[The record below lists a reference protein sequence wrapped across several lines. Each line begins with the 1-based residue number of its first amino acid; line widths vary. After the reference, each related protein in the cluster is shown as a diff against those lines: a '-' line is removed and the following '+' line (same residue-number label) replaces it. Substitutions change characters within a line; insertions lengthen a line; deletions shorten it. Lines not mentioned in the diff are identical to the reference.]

1 MRMKKEKKIAFL
13 LISFILIHLL
23 LIVYSN
29 RGKFTEKFDPVYWK
43 DKYEHS
49 QWTLPQS
56 KRVLGDEGLYIYVGY
71 LLSHGANPTL
81 LNAEAPP
88 LAKYLLGLTIRIFN
102 NPYIFGFISSSF
114 ALLAFFIFCRILT
127 RSLMISSMATTLFAT
142 DPLFSDQFSQAMLD
156 SSYLLFLFLLFCVFV
171 VLARTS
177 QKKGP
182 LYYAAVGGL
191 LLGLLSEIKFPL
203 LSPVLAFLF
212 LFILWRK
219 RNFKA
224 ILLFLIF
231 SFAGYLIPYLTYF
244 MQGHS
249 FKGWIQ
255 SQKWTVNFWVVDY
268 SVEKTFGSAITTI
281 LAGMQ
286 QNLVTRNWDKVMY
299 WNWGWPFVL
308 ILGIIGLLK
317 TIGKEHK
324 EKIIWLIIFIFTSV
338 SLVSVNILP
347 FRTRCLLPITPF
359 LYLGLAMFIPRLK
372 SPILIATFYIFILA
386 TGWFTSV
393 KIIFPTPEADL
404 KEIVY
409 EWQNG
414 FFQDIYERTTAGTKA
429 KISRDKFHELGFRR
443 YQEAQ
448 IDTVAIEQ
456 INQEFPRFKSPQSVN
471 LEVTYVTRDLGFFQ
485 EHPRLTFIKEKGQWR
500 FEWQWNLLA
509 ENLSENDHFETTVNY
524 AKRGT
529 IYDSGGKKVAYDFP
543 SFLVLI
549 TPSEVDKDK
558 EKEMLGFLE
567 GIFKKRLS
575 DFRIHL
581 KYVGNNLPD
590 EQVSIA
596 VIPRMLNQTE
606 LNKIKNYP
614 GIFLEDHPE
623 RFGKTKDAGTF
634 RLSNGK
640 VVECCYLLYSTT
652 SYNGTSG
659 PEKEFNDILKGINGG
674 RLTIYDP
681 QGKVVR
687 TILEVTRKDG
697 ADVNLPYAIDL
708 EILNKSN
715 E

>member
-1 MRMKKEKKIAFL
+1 MKMEKKISIL
-13 LISFILIHLL
+13 LISFIFVHLS

-56 KRVLGDEGLYIYVGY
+56 KRVLGDEGLYLYTGY
-71 LLSHGANPTL
+71 LLTHGANPTL

-88 LAKYLLGLTIRIFN
+88 LAKYLLGLTIRIVG

-127 RSLMISSMATTLFAT
+127 RSLMISSMATALFAA
-142 DPLFSDQFSQAMLD
+142 DPLFSDQFSLAMLD

-177 QKKGP
+177 KKTEA

-191 LLGLLSEIKFPL
+191 VLGLLSEIKFPL
-203 LSPVLAFLF
+203 LSPVLAVLL
-212 LFILWRK
+212 LFILLRK

-224 ILLFLIF
+224 ILLFLVF
-231 SFAGYLIPYLTYF
+231 STIGYLIPYIPYF
-244 MQGHS
+244 MQGHALED
-249 FKGWIQ
+249 WIR
-255 SQKWTVNFWVVDY
+255 SQKWTINFWVLDY
-268 SVEKTFGSAITTI
+268 SVEKTFGSAFST
-281 LAGMQ
+281 LLSGFG
-286 QNLVTRNWDKVMY
+286 QNLVTRNWDKVMH
-299 WNWGWPFVL
+299 WNWSWPFVL
-308 ILGIIGLLK
+308 ILGIVGLLK
-317 TIGKEHK
+317 TVGREHK
-324 EKIIWLIIFIFTSV
+324 EKIIWIIIFIFTCI

-347 FRTRCLLPITPF
+347 FRTRYLLPIIPF
-359 LYLGLAMFIPRLK
+359 LYLGVVMFTPRLK
-372 SPILIATFYIFILA
+372 SPILITTFYIFILA
-386 TGWFTSV
+386 AGWFTSL

-414 FFQDIYERTTAGTKA
+414 FFQDIYERTTQDTRA
-429 KISRDKFHELGFRR
+429 KISRDKFHELGLRR

-448 IDTVAIEQ
+448 IDTIAIEQ
-456 INQEFPRFKSPQSVN
+456 INPEFLRFKNAQSVN
-471 LEVTYVTRDLGFFQ
+471 LEVTYVTRNLGFFQ
-485 EHPRLTFIKEKGQWR
+485 EHPRLTFIREKGQWR
-500 FEWQWNLLA
+500 LAWQWNLLA
-509 ENLSENDHFETTVNY
+509 DGMTENNHFETTVNY

-529 IYDSGGKKVAYDFP
+529 IFDSEGKKVAYDFP

-549 TPSEVDKDK
+549 TPSKVDKNK
-558 EKEMLGFLE
+558 EEEMLNFLE
-567 GIFKKRLS
+567 NIFKKRLS

-581 KYVGNNLPD
+581 KYVGNNLPN

-596 VIPRMLNQTE
+596 VIPRKLNQTE
-606 LNKIKNYP
+606 LNKIKTYP

-634 RLSNGK
+634 ILSNGK
-640 VVECCYLLYSTT
+640 AVECCYLLYSTT

-659 PEKEFNDILKGINGG
+659 PEQEFNDTLKGVNGG

-681 QGKVVR
+681 QGKVVM
-687 TILEVTRKDG
+687 TVLEVATKDG
-697 ADVNLPYAIDL
+697 ADVKLPYAVDQ